1 MAQENTEMSTKFS
14 TLNVN
19 AVEFVPS
26 FGFSA
31 AAAASATLNASV
43 APPPVPPPAAAA
55 AAGNTQVTPM
65 EISSMPA
72 SVSETPATTPDSA
85 AGSEGSSSNALNV
98 LNSAIGGAA
107 PTNSNANDSPMH
119 ISPATTPSAAPM
131 DDLSS
136 AADKV
141 ANTVEIDTADSWDVD
156 EDPVITPDE
165 DEPDEIEDVESE
177 VAQKVTKKKPPKVEE
192 NRSKKEHVNVVFI
205 GHVDAGKSTIGG
217 QIMSLT
223 GMVDKR
229 TLEKYER
236 EAREKSRESWYL
248 SWALDT
254 NQEERDK
261 GKTVEVG
268 RAFFET
274 ERKHFTILD
283 APGHKSFVPNMIG
296 GAAQADLAVLVISAR
311 KGEFETGFDRGGQT
325 REHAMLAKTA
335 GVKHLVVLVNKMD
348 DPTVNWDEAR
358 YNECRDKIL
367 PYLKKLG
374 FNASKDLTFMPCSG
388 LVGTGLRDP
397 VPEDLCPWYKGLPFI
412 PFIDQLPS
420 LNRKA
425 DGPFIMPIVDKYKD
439 MGTVVMGK
447 VESGVARK
455 GQNLLVMPNRTQVS
469 VDQLFSDDYEVT
481 SVGPGENV
489 KIKLKGIEE
498 EDVSPGF
505 VLCDASNP
513 IKTGKI
519 FDAQVVILEHKS
531 IICAGYSAVMHIHC
545 AAEEITVKALICLVD
560 KKSGEKSK
568 TRPRFVK
575 QDQVAIM
582 RIECS
587 GMICLEQF
595 KLFPQM
601 GRFTLRDENKTI
613 AIGKV
618 LKVVE

>member
-1 MAQENTEMSTKFS
+1 MANNGAPDSWEQQADVGGGDSSQSSDLSAKIS

-19 AVEFVPS
+19 AAEFVPS
-26 FGFSA
+26 FLPQQTEPISKKE
-31 AAAASATLNASV
+31 SPDSV
-43 APPPVPPPAAAA
+43 DGQVPVTNDNEPHDMDVDEPPGDGAPPP
-55 AAGNTQVTPM
+55 
-65 EISSMPA
+65 
-72 SVSETPATTPDSA
+72 
-85 AGSEGSSSNALNV
+85 
-98 LNSAIGGAA
+98 
-107 PTNSNANDSPMH
+107 
-119 ISPATTPSAAPM
+119 
-131 DDLSS
+131 
-136 AADKV
+136 
-141 ANTVEIDTADSWDVD
+141 TADSWEEAADGD
-156 EDPVITPDE
+156 GEPLLTPDNEQDGEEEEE
-165 DEPDEIEDVESE
+165 DELEEAVIKP
-177 VAQKVTKKKPPKVEE
+177 KKRPVNKVEE
-192 NRSKKEHVNVVFI
+192 TKSKKEHVNVVFI

-217 QIMSLT
+217 QIMNLT

-236 EAREKSRESWYL
+236 EAKEKSRETWYL

-254 NQEERDK
+254 NQEEREK

-268 RAFFET
+268 RAYFET

-348 DPTVNWDEAR
+348 DPTVEWSEAR

-367 PYLKKLG
+367 PYLRKLG
-374 FNASKDLTFMPCSG
+374 FNPQKDLTFMPCSG
-388 LVGTGLRDP
+388 LTGLGLKDP
-397 VPEDLCPWYKGLPFI
+397 LDEKICPWYRGDAFI
-412 PFIDQLPS
+412 PFIDKLPS
-420 LNRKA
+420 LNRKMG
-425 DGPFIMPIVDKYKD
+425 GPFVMPVVDKYKD
-439 MGTVVMGK
+439 MGMVVMGK
-447 VESGVARK
+447 VEAGEAKK
-455 GQNLLVMPNRTQVS
+455 GQSLLLMPNRTVVL
-469 VDQLFSDDYEVT
+469 VDQMWSDDEEVT
-481 SVGPGENV
+481 AVGPGENV

-498 EDVSPGF
+498 DDVSPGF
-505 VLCDASNP
+505 VLCDNANP
-513 IKTGKI
+513 IKTGRV

-545 AAEEITVKALICLVD
+545 AAEEVTVKALICLVD
-560 KKSGEKSK
+560 KKTGEKSK

-582 RIECS
+582 RIECA
-587 GMICLEQF
+587 GVICMEQF

-601 GRFTLRDENKTI
+601 GRFTLRDEGKTI

-618 LKVVE
+618 LKVIE